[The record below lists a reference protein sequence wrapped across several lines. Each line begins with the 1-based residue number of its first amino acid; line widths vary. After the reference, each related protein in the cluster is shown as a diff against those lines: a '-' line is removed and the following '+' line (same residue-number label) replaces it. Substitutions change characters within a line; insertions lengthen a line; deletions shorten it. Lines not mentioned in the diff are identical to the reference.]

1 MAPKACETMALW
13 HDSWF
18 TVHRTAIYR
27 HYSEVSSFGS
37 VGFGP
42 SGSWQGGQIVST
54 P

>member
-1 MAPKACETMALW
+1 MVAKASAAVELGPPVVTI
-13 HDSWF
+13 
-18 TVHRTAIYR
+18 V
-27 HYSEVSSFGS
+27 GS

>member
-27 HYSEVSSFGS
+27 HYSKVSSFGS
-37 VGFGP
+37 TLEEAGERVNE
-42 SGSWQGGQIVST
+42 
-54 P
+54 